1 MYSKSEKKNCHVEF
15 IHPKNT
21 TKISAFYS
29 WIMVGI
35 IVCVICVVWFS
46 SVLDVLVIIFSVVS
60 IEVVSFLKREV
71 VTAIVVLWISLEIV
85 VEIIADIT
93 SDKVWFLVREVVSIA
108 LGIVVTI
115 SDKVWVNFTIV
126 VGTLFCIG
134 SSLHAVFPSE
144 FSTHSYVSE
153 SVTG

>member
-1 MYSKSEKKNCHVEF
+1 MICLCFRCISYNIFCGINRSCFIFKK
-15 IHPKNT
+15 
-21 TKISAFYS
+21 
-29 WIMVGI
+29 GI
-35 IVCVICVVWFS
+35 
-46 SVLDVLVIIFSVVS
+46 
-60 IEVVSFLKREV
+60 

-85 VEIIADIT
+85 VEIIADIN

>member
-1 MYSKSEKKNCHVEF
+1 MLNLL
-15 IHPKNT
+15 HPKNT
-21 TKISAFYS
+21 IDVS
-29 WIMVGI
+29 ILVVEGI
-35 IVCVICVVWFS
+35 VVWLAF
-46 SVLDVLVIIFSVVS
+46 V
-60 IEVVSFLKREV
+60 IEVVS
-71 VTAIVVLWISLEIV
+71 ISLAIV
-85 VEIIADIT
+85 VEIIVDTT

-108 LGIVVTI
+108 LGIVVAI

-126 VGTLFCIG
+126 VGTLFCIS

>member
-1 MYSKSEKKNCHVEF
+1 MDVSVFDPWIVE
-15 IHPKNT
+15 
-21 TKISAFYS
+21 
-29 WIMVGI
+29 GI
-35 IVCVICVVWFS
+35 DVW
-46 SVLDVLVIIFSVVS
+46 LVILFSVV
-60 IEVVSFLKREV
+60 IEVVS
-71 VTAIVVLWISLEIV
+71 
-85 VEIIADIT
+85 
-93 SDKVWFLVREVVSIA
+93 FLVREVVSIA

-126 VGTLFCIG
+126 VGTLFCIS